1 MAKRRSFNKNYLQ
14 QEFGKLASKINQPI
28 TLFLVGGGAMAF
40 YGLKDAT
47 KDIDIILDD
56 QEKLKTLTTALK
68 SLDYKNPDSV
78 VIMRAYNKMRANEIL
93 ENADGF
99 RWDIFV
105 KKVCNALTFSDA
117 MNTRAHEV
125 WTKGKLKIQIASKE
139 DIFLFKG
146 ITEREADLDDMRMLA
161 ESGLDWN
168 IIDQECQNQSA
179 STGRLWENALYQK
192 LVDLREKHYIETPI
206 EKPLRKRAEEKL
218 IEITLIEE
226 IKKGNNTVGII
237 SRAIKQ
243 TNDFVRLS
251 LNNLAV
257 KRLIRID
264 KSHRPYKYFL
274 DSRSRA

>member
-1 MAKRRSFNKNYLQ
+1 
-14 QEFGKLASKINQPI
+14 
-28 TLFLVGGGAMAF
+28 
-40 YGLKDAT
+40 
-47 KDIDIILDD
+47 
-56 QEKLKTLTTALK
+56 
-68 SLDYKNPDSV
+68 
-78 VIMRAYNKMRANEIL
+78 
-93 ENADGF
+93 
-99 RWDIFV
+99 
-105 KKVCNALTFSDA
+105 
-117 MNTRAHEV
+117 
-125 WTKGKLKIQIASKE
+125 
-139 DIFLFKG
+139 
-146 ITEREADLDDMRMLA
+146 MRMLA

-192 LVDLREKHYIETPI
+192 LVDLREKHHIETPI

-218 IEITLIEE
+218 IETTLIEE
-226 IKKGNNTVGII
+226 IKKGNNTVGAI

>member
-1 MAKRRSFNKNYLQ
+1 MQRSSFDRKYLSREFNKVS
-14 QEFGKLASKINQPI
+14 SKITKPVTI
-28 TLFLVGGGAMAF
+28 FIIGGGGLAF

-47 KDIDIILDD
+47 KDIDVILPNSD
-56 QEKLKTLTTALK
+56 EFRTLTKTLKDLQYDTPSPHIITKA
-68 SLDYKNPDSV
+68 YK
-78 VIMRAYNKMRANEIL
+78 KMQANEIL
-93 ENADGF
+93 ENKDGF
-99 RWDIFV
+99 RWDMFIRQ
-105 KKVCNALTFSDA
+105 VCNALTLSTA
-117 MNTRAHEV
+117 MKSRATKLY
-125 WTKGKLKIQIASKE
+125 TKGVLKVFLPAKE
-139 DIFLFKG
+139 DLFLFKG
-146 ITEREADLDDMRMLA
+146 ITEREADIDDMRMLA

-192 LVDLREKHYIETPI
+192 LVNLREKHHIETPI

-218 IEITLIEE
+218 IETTLIEE
-226 IKKGNNTVGII
+226 IKKGNNTVGAI

>member
-1 MAKRRSFNKNYLQ
+1 VPRQTFDREYLQ
-14 QEFGKLASKINQPI
+14 REFEKLASKTKKHTILLI
-28 TLFLVGGGAMAF
+28 IGGGGLAF
-40 YGLKDAT
+40 YGLKETT
-47 KDIDIILDD
+47 KDIDIVLQRTND
-56 QEKLKTLTTALK
+56 LKTLTEALANLK
-68 SLDYKNPDSV
+68 YASPSST
-78 VIMRAYNKMRANEIL
+78 VITKPYREMQANAIL

-99 RWDIFV
+99 RWDIFDRQ
-105 KKVCNALTFSDA
+105 VCNALTLSSE
-117 MNTRAHEV
+117 MKSRATELYQ
-125 WTKGKLKIQIASKE
+125 KGPLKVLLASKE